1 MDLTAFGNCMKR
13 NREKHN
19 ITLDE
24 LAQRTGLC
32 EELLQAFEDGTQKP
46 KASELK
52 NISREINV
60 PLLILKRGGGM
71 VSLRRIDKNG
81 KSVCEWREY

>member
-19 ITLDE
+19 ITLDD
-24 LAQRTGLC
+24 LTQRTGLC
-32 EELLQAFEDGTQKP
+32 KELLQAFEDGTQKP

-52 NISREINV
+52 KISQEIKV
-60 PLLILKRGGGM
+60 PLLILKSGGGTIG
-71 VSLRRIDKNG
+71 VRCIDKNG
-81 KSVCEWREY
+81 KPVCDWREY

>member
-1 MDLTAFGNCMKR
+1 MNLTAFGNCMKR

-19 ITLDE
+19 ITLDD

-32 EELLQAFEDGTQKP
+32 KELLQAFEDGTQKP

-52 NISREINV
+52 KISREINI
-60 PLLILKRGGGM
+60 PLLILKRGGGT
-71 VSLRRIDKNG
+71 VGFRGIG
-81 KSVCEWREY
+81 KDGKPVCDWREY

>member
-19 ITLDE
+19 TTLDD
-24 LAQRTGLC
+24 LAQRTGLGK
-32 EELLQAFEDGTQKP
+32 ELLQAFEDGKQKP

-52 NISREINV
+52 KISREIKV
-60 PLLILKRGGGM
+60 PLLILKSGGGT
-71 VSLRRIDKNG
+71 VSIRCIDKNG
-81 KSVCEWREY
+81 KLVCDWREY